1 MQCNRRVARAAVGQ
15 RRSTIRLNH
24 LPCALCWTAAAAR
37 GDRTLGCASGD
48 ANLSRRAVQ
57 PHAVALSRWRSSAGW
72 LAHGKLA
79 GTVDSRVPG
88 CSIHAYHTAAAAHVG
103 RQGRNQRIPLPYRMA
118 RPFKW
123 VPPRCL
129 INPLIKSKPPPPPPD
144 PTLAPH
150 SLGTRLICRPCCVRA
165 GVLCMPMC
173 VRSQSAQMHSTA
185 PDRATQ

>member
-1 MQCNRRVARAAVGQ
+1 M
-15 RRSTIRLNH
+15 
-24 LPCALCWTAAAAR
+24 
-37 GDRTLGCASGD
+37 
-48 ANLSRRAVQ
+48 
-57 PHAVALSRWRSSAGW
+57 
-72 LAHGKLA
+72 AHGKLA

-165 GVLCMPMC
+165 GVRMYANVCAIPEC
-173 VRSQSAQMHSTA
+173 PDAF
-185 PDRATQ
+185 DRARSCYSMKMMTSQNLSSLLQLKHTTDRQPAAAAARFAHRWIPFD